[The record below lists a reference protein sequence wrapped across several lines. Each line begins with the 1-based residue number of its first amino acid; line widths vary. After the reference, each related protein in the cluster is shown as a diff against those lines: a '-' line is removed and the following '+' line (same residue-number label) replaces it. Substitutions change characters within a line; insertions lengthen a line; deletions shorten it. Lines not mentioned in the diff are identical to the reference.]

1 MHYIESFDVAVD
13 IRFNDQIDLE
23 QIQFYDKIV
32 FSPGPGLPKDAG
44 LMNTIIQTYRD
55 TIPMLGVC
63 LGFQAIAENFGGQ
76 LYNQNKVKH
85 GVSTIAKFDV
95 GSRLFK
101 NTAKSFKVGL
111 YHSWAVK
118 ESNLPDC
125 LKITARSAEDVIMAF
140 EHKSLP
146 IAGVQFHPESILSQ
160 NGKQIVQNFLFDF
173 H

>member
-1 MHYIESFDVAVD
+1 MAYSVNFTNSINKNPIVIDDNSRNTVD
-13 IRFNDQIDLE
+13 TSLTFIGRNE
-23 QIQFYDKIV
+23 ASY
-32 FSPGPGLPKDAG
+32 G
-44 LMNTIIQTYRD
+44 
-55 TIPMLGVC
+55 
-63 LGFQAIAENFGGQ
+63 QAIAENFGGQ

-85 GVSTIAKFDV
+85 GVSTMAKFDV

-118 ESNLPDC
+118 ESYLPDC